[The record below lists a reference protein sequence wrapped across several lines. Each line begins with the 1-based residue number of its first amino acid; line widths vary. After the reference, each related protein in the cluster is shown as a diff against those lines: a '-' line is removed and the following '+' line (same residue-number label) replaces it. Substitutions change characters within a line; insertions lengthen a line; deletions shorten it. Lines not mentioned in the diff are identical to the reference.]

1 MDYVGYFIYSFITLF
16 VIVSPIT
23 GAITFITLTN
33 GLNLSEKNVIAKK
46 SVTLAFAIA
55 LFFIFTGTIILDI
68 LGISLDSVKVAGGLL
83 LLMVAFDMMHAKI
96 SRQSITD
103 KEIDASYERDD
114 IWIFPI
120 AMPILAGPA
129 TITTAII
136 LTETAEVVQQKM
148 LIVLAAVI
156 TYSVAMVTFLFSR
169 RIHKKMGYNGMLVLT
184 RLFGLFLGAISVDM
198 IASGIWGLY
207 MSMASLPV

>member
-1 MDYVGYFIYSFITLF
+1 MDNVSYFITSFITLF

-23 GAITFITLTN
+23 GVITFITLTN
-33 GLNLSEKNVIAKK
+33 GLNLNEKNLIAKK
-46 SVTLAFAIA
+46 SVTLAFMISI
-55 LFFIFTGTIILDI
+55 FFIFTGTTILDI
-68 LGISLDSVKVAGGLL
+68 LGISLDSLKVAGGLL

-96 SRQSITD
+96 SRQNITD

-148 LIVLAAVI
+148 LLIVAAAI
-156 TYSVAMVTFLFSR
+156 TYSIAMVTFLFSR

-207 MSMASLPV
+207 MSMALI

>member
-1 MDYVGYFIYSFITLF
+1 MDYVGYFIYSFIKLF

-46 SVTLAFAIA
+46 AVTLAFFIA
-55 LFFIFTGTIILDI
+55 LFFIITGTTILEI
-68 LGISLDSVKVAGGLL
+68 LGISFDSLKVAGGLL
-83 LLMVAFDMMHAKI
+83 LIMIAFDMMHAKI
-96 SRQSITD
+96 SRESITD
-103 KEIDASYERDD
+103 KEIDASYERED

-120 AMPILAGPA
+120 AMPILTGPA

-136 LTETAEVVQQKM
+136 LTENAELVQQKL
-148 LIVLAAVI
+148 LITLAVVL
-156 TYSVAMVTFLFSR
+156 TYSIAMVTFLFSR
-169 RIHKKMGYNGMLVLT
+169 RIHKKVGYNGMLVLT

-207 MSMASLPV
+207 VSMVSLPV

>member
-33 GLNLSEKNVIAKK
+33 GLSLSEKNVIAKK
-46 SVTLAFAIA
+46 SVTLAFAIS

-68 LGISLDSVKVAGGLL
+68 LGISLDSLKVAGGLL

-103 KEIDASYERDD
+103 KEIDASYERED

-120 AMPILAGPA
+120 ATPILAGPA

-136 LTETAEVVQQKM
+136 LTETAEVVQQKL
-148 LIVLAAVI
+148 LIILAAVI
-156 TYSVAMVTFLFSR
+156 TYSIAMVTFLFSR
-169 RIHKKMGYNGMLVLT
+169 RIHKKIGHNGMLVLT
-184 RLFGLFLGAISVDM
+184 RLFGLFLGAISVSM
-198 IASGIWGLY
+198 VASGIWGIYL
-207 MSMASLPV
+207 SLNSL

>member
-1 MDYVGYFIYSFITLF
+1 MDYVGYFIYSFIKLF

-46 SVTLAFAIA
+46 SVTLAFFIA
-55 LFFIFTGTIILDI
+55 LFFIITGTTILEI
-68 LGISLDSVKVAGGLL
+68 LGISFDSLKVAGGLL

-103 KEIDASYERDD
+103 KEIDASYERED

-120 AMPILAGPA
+120 AMPILTGPA

-136 LTETAEVVQQKM
+136 LTENAELVQQKL
-148 LIVLAAVI
+148 LITLAVVL
-156 TYSVAMVTFLFSR
+156 TYSIAMVTFLFSR
-169 RIHKKMGYNGMLVLT
+169 RIHKKVGYNGMLVLT

-207 MSMASLPV
+207 VSMVSLPV